1 MYERQTLIRRSD
13 LKKLVRKIQG
23 VVLVGPVIQRD
34 PFTHDLL
41 YQSFV
46 KKFSTLVLQTRYMCN
61 DVLFPKN
68 LVTPCQKRVLFFKS
82 LPSSI
87 DP

>member
-1 MYERQTLIRRSD
+1 MVKRLRNEKIYEILIELTDIYERYTLICRSD

-23 VVLVGPVIQRD
+23 VVLVGPVIQRG

-46 KKFSTLVLQTRYMCN
+46 KKFSTLIL
-61 DVLFPKN
+61 
-68 LVTPCQKRVLFFKS
+68 
-82 LPSSI
+82 
-87 DP
+87 